1 MSPELLPELLTRNYS
16 PGITLGGIISLES
29 HGFLLPSH
37 NTLVRFRSDMGGIV
51 IFKISW
57 KAALITESDL
67 DLRSLV

>member
-1 MSPELLPELLTRNYS
+1 MVYATGYICVRRVLFLNF
-16 PGITLGGIISLES
+16 GGIISLES

-51 IFKISW
+51 IFKTSW